1 MGGFIKYIM
10 LHNRSLQRN
19 ATVLLL
25 FLLALTQGAFIGM
38 TVSTNNTEINLN
50 AQYTFTLNRQYDPVN
65 FNFIPSP
72 TPVTLNARIALT
84 FPQQFSTI
92 SSTTAIPCTNPAGND
107 LGCTLNAPN
116 RTVFVNNYFNTSATL
131 SDNII
136 IVKMTSIVNAFISG
150 PSGNFYW

>member
-92 SSTTAIPCTNPAGND
+92 SPTTALPCTNPSGND
-107 LGCTLNAPN
+107 LGCTLNAAN

-136 IVKMTSIVNAFISG
+136 IVKMTNIVNAFISG